1 MRQRSSLQSFGAKLF
16 LLGGT
21 LGCLAVAGLLP
32 GPSQSPHSGE
42 SAIRQTE
49 TDPLVQ
55 RPERLPD
62 NAAIAVRV
70 DLNQSSV
77 KELQALPGI
86 GPVLAERIHRYRRDN
101 GNFTSIEEITE
112 VRGIGA
118 KRFARLRPYIVVRR
132 QGTSHNG

>member
-1 MRQRSSLQSFGAKLF
+1 MRQRSSLQSFGVKLF

-32 GPSQSPHSGE
+32 GPSQPPHSGE

-86 GPVLAERIHRYRRDN
+86 GPVLAARIHRYRRDN

>member
-1 MRQRSSLQSFGAKLF
+1 M
-16 LLGGT
+16 
-21 LGCLAVAGLLP
+21 
-32 GPSQSPHSGE
+32 
-42 SAIRQTE
+42 
-49 TDPLVQ
+49 VQ
-55 RPERLPD
+55 RQERLPD

-86 GPVLAERIHRYRRDN
+86 GPVLAQRIHRYRRDN

-132 QGTSHNG
+132 QGVSHNG

>member
-1 MRQRSSLQSFGAKLF
+1 MRQRSSLQSFGVKLF

-21 LGCLAVAGLLP
+21 LGCLVVAGLLP

-86 GPVLAERIHRYRRDN
+86 GPVLAQRIHRYRRDN

-132 QGTSHNG
+132 QGVSHNG

>member
-21 LGCLAVAGLLP
+21 LGCLVVAGLLP
-32 GPSQSPHSGE
+32 GPSESPHSGE
-42 SAIRQTE
+42 SAIRQTG

-55 RPERLPD
+55 RREKLPD
-62 NAAIAVRV
+62 HAAPAVRV

-86 GPVLAERIHRYRRDN
+86 GPVLAQRIHRYRRNN
-101 GNFTSIEEITE
+101 GDFTSIEEITA